1 MDIVKS
7 DNAPT
12 TVDERSSSKK
22 KRMKTKSVNGPIVKG
37 PGEPMPDFNP
47 LIEENE
53 HRVDMLDQSM
63 MLKKQMHYNHLKKID
78 PLMAES
84 GKKIRR

>member
-1 MDIVKS
+1 MKNKS
-7 DNAPT
+7 FSQ
-12 TVDERSSSKK
+12 V
-22 KRMKTKSVNGPIVKG
+22 MVKG

-47 LIEENE
+47 LIEENDR
-53 HRVDMLDQSM
+53 RVDMLDQSM